1 MIIHAVIDTNIL
13 VSGMLTS
20 NETAPTRQ
28 ILAHIQ
34 QGSIVPMTNIAII
47 EEYTDVLTRNKFSF
61 DKEAVKNLLEMIG
74 NRSRQYTPTVT
85 HSDFSDIDD
94 AIFYDTYI
102 MRDDAYLITG
112 NLKHFPKESRIL
124 SPSDM
129 MQIIN
134 LQTNQN
140 NILSDIECPYMSE
153 RRALIMARG
162 KEALERIRANA
173 ILNGT
178 ADMSMEEINEE
189 IEAVRRSKKTGN
201 RWGSL

>member
-1 MIIHAVIDTNIL
+1 
-13 VSGMLTS
+13 
-20 NETAPTRQ
+20 
-28 ILAHIQ
+28 
-34 QGSIVPMTNIAII
+34 
-47 EEYTDVLTRNKFSF
+47 
-61 DKEAVKNLLEMIG
+61 MIG
-74 NRSRQYTPTVT
+74 NRSRHYTPTVT

-140 NILSDIECPYMSE
+140 NILSDIECPYTSE

-201 RWGSL
+201 R

>member
-1 MIIHAVIDTNIL
+1 MIINAVVDTNIL
-13 VSGMLTS
+13 VAGMLTS

-28 ILAHIQ
+28 IIENIQ
-34 QGSIVPMTNIAII
+34 KGTIVPMTNVAII
-47 EEYTDVLTRNKFSF
+47 EEYTDVLSRDKFSF

-74 NRSRQYTPTVT
+74 DRSKQYTPTVT
-85 HSDFSDIDD
+85 HSDFADIDD
-94 AIFYDTYI
+94 AIFYDTYL

-134 LQTNQN
+134 LQTDQN
-140 NILSDIECPYMSE
+140 NILSDIEYPYMSE
-153 RRALIMARG
+153 RRAAIMLRAQ
-162 KEALERIRANA
+162 EALERIRANA

-189 IEAVRRSKKTGN
+189 IEAVRRNRKSGN
-201 RWGSL
+201 R

>member
-1 MIIHAVIDTNIL
+1 
-13 VSGMLTS
+13 
-20 NETAPTRQ
+20 
-28 ILAHIQ
+28 
-34 QGSIVPMTNIAII
+34 
-47 EEYTDVLTRNKFSF
+47 
-61 DKEAVKNLLEMIG
+61 MIG

-201 RWGSL
+201 R

>member
-1 MIIHAVIDTNIL
+1 
-13 VSGMLTS
+13 
-20 NETAPTRQ
+20 
-28 ILAHIQ
+28 
-34 QGSIVPMTNIAII
+34 
-47 EEYTDVLTRNKFSF
+47 
-61 DKEAVKNLLEMIG
+61 
-74 NRSRQYTPTVT
+74 
-85 HSDFSDIDD
+85 
-94 AIFYDTYI
+94 
-102 MRDDAYLITG
+102 
-112 NLKHFPKESRIL
+112 
-124 SPSDM
+124 M

-201 RWGSL
+201 RRGSL

>member
-1 MIIHAVIDTNIL
+1 MIINAVVDTNIL
-13 VSGMLTS
+13 VAGMLTS

-28 ILAHIQ
+28 IIENIQ
-34 QGSIVPMTNIAII
+34 KGTIVPMTNVAII
-47 EEYTDVLTRNKFSF
+47 EEYTDVLSRDKFSF

-74 NRSRQYTPTVT
+74 DRSKQYTPTVT
-85 HSDFSDIDD
+85 HSDFADIDD
-94 AIFYDTYI
+94 AIFYDTYL

-134 LQTNQN
+134 LQTDQN
-140 NILSDIECPYMSE
+140 NILSDIEYPYMSE
-153 RRALIMARG
+153 RRAAIMLRAQ
-162 KEALERIRANA
+162 EALKRIRANA

-189 IEAVRRSKKTGN
+189 VEAVRRNRKSGN
-201 RWGSL
+201 R